1 MATHAN
7 ALAVMAKA
15 PLAGQVKTRLL
26 PALTAQEAA
35 DLSRAL
41 LVDQL
46 TQLQE
51 LDATDFYLVFAPN
64 EARSLMTEL
73 APPCFCLLPQQG
85 DDLGARME
93 AVFAELSQRG
103 NKNIVLIGG
112 DLAPVPLRYFAEAY
126 AFLESSKKRVVLGP
140 SRDGGYYLVG
150 CNQPTPQIFQ
160 SMSWSHSQVLAQ
172 TRDKLTR
179 LQIDY
184 RLLPPW
190 FDIDTPDDLRYLESI
205 LDAVLEKRMPNTLPL
220 LRRLDLKQNPA
231 NQSGF

>member
-26 PALTAQEAA
+26 PTLTAQEAA

-51 LDATDFYLVFAPN
+51 LAATDFYLVFAPN

-85 DDLGARME
+85 GDLGARME

-172 TRDKLTR
+172 TRDRLTR

-184 RLLPPW
+184 HLLPPW